1 VSQPSRLLDLT
12 RPYLATVRDHIPIGT
27 AGGVGVA
34 LVGRLLPVPAGYLA
48 VVPARPSFPG
58 AAEFLPGS
66 GGLAAL
72 RTAATG
78 CRGCDLYENATQT
91 VFGAGPARSPLM
103 LVGEQPGDVEDVEG
117 EPFVGPAGRVLGRA
131 LGEAGLGGVP
141 TYVTNAVKHFR
152 WKGVRGSKR
161 RIHDTPSAA
170 HSRACRPWLAAE
182 IAAVRPTVVVALGAT
197 AAGSLFGSGFRLT
210 QHRGDD
216 LGWPPP
222 NGDFADNNAPIE
234 GAFATIHPSAVLRVP
249 SEDRD
254 QAFRGL
260 VTDLHAA
267 GRLLPTG

>member
-1 VSQPSRLLDLT
+1 M
-12 RPYLATVRDHIPIGT
+12 
-27 AGGVGVA
+27 
-34 LVGRLLPVPAGYLA
+34 PVGYLA
-48 VVPARPSFPG
+48 VVAARPSYAG
-58 AAEFLPGS
+58 ADEFLPDS
-66 GGLAAL
+66 GRLDAL
-72 RTAATG
+72 RTAASG
-78 CRGCDLYENATQT
+78 CRGCDLYQNATQT
-91 VFGAGPARSPLM
+91 VFGAGPTRSRLM

-131 LGEAGLGGVP
+131 LDEAGLGDVP
-141 TYVTNAVKHFR
+141 TYMTNAVKHFR

-170 HSRACRPWLAAE
+170 QSRACRPWLAAE
-182 IAAVRPTVVVALGAT
+182 IAAIRPTVVVALGAT

-222 NGDFADNNAPIE
+222 RGDFADSATPIE
-234 GAFATIHPSAVLRVP
+234 AAFATVHPSSVLRVP

-260 VTDLHAA
+260 VADLRAA
-267 GRLLPTG
+267 GRLLAG